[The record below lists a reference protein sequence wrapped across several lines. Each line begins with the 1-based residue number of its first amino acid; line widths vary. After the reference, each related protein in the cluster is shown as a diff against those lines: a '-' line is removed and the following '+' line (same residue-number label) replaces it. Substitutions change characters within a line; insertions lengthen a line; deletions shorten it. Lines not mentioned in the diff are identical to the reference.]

1 MQDHSREM
9 QRFHELLDP
18 HESKYRQAPRKT
30 LLSPSHEEVIDVG
43 QREYSFSRGSDPR
56 YKRYIETSDLVTC
69 VGLVVYDPQTA
80 VGCVGHIDNDAAL
93 KPDPKDMWPRFV
105 PMLKYDFQQF
115 QSPGPYVVSVIG
127 GFWAISNPIYIALF
141 ETLPELGEFKIQE
154 IDIRPEFLLRESDSR
169 SIILDLND
177 GEIYAPSLQ
186 VIRSRTAREEILDKY
201 IITGPDLGM
210 HYKKDE
216 RGL

>member
-56 YKRYIETSDLVTC
+56 YKRYIETSGLATC

-93 KPDPKDMWPRFV
+93 KPSPKDMWPRFV
-105 PMLKYDFQQF
+105 PSLKYEFQRF

-127 GFWAISNPIYIALF
+127 SFWEISNPIYIALF
-141 ETLPELGEFKIQE
+141 ETLPELGKFEIKE
-154 IDIRPEFLLRESDSR
+154 IDILPKLFLLWSDSGN
-169 SIILDLND
+169 IILDLND
-177 GEIYAPSLQ
+177 GEIYAPSSR
-186 VIRSRTAREEILDKY
+186 VIRPRTSIEEHLDDFLFY
-201 IITGPDLGM
+201 DPDLAIR
-210 HYKKDE
+210 YKKDE
-216 RGL
+216 KGL